1 MIEKKE
7 KRKQSYYKNAL
18 ESAFFYS
25 NNTENSD
32 ISNFNFEFKSGVTP
46 PQKEH
51 LNAFENDLYDKEFRR
66 SHNIFQTQLAT
77 DTTQINKQTLH

>member
-1 MIEKKE
+1 MIAKI
-7 KRKQSYYKNAL
+7 
-18 ESAFFYS
+18 ESFIRRMRWKVHFFDS

-77 DTTQINKQTLH
+77 DKTQINKQTLH